1 MGRPAG
7 WMTELTGRSAMKSPG
22 KPSHRRDVERWFW
35 REITKGL
42 SSEDAAAA
50 VGVSQAAGSRWFRE
64 RGGMATFL
72 LDAVSCRYLCF
83 EEREEIAL
91 LRAEG
96 RGVREIARA
105 IGRSPST
112 ISRELR
118 RNAATRGGK
127 LEYRAS
133 VAQWKAELMA
143 RRPKTAK
150 LAADKRLRDYVQ
162 ERLAGEVRRPDGT
175 VTGPQTAPWKGRN
188 KPRRRDRR
196 WAQAWSPEQISARLR
211 VDFPDDSS
219 MRVSHE
225 AIYQA
230 LFVQG
235 RGALKRELVACLRT
249 GRALRV
255 PRARTQGRGK
265 GFVTDEVMIIQRP
278 AEAEDRAVPGHWE
291 GDLIIGGRSH
301 SAIATLVER
310 QTRYVLL
317 VGLPAGRSAPAVRDA
332 LAARIGSLPEQL
344 RRTLTWDRGHEMAE
358 HVRFTVDT
366 GVQVYFCDPR
376 SPWQRGSNENMN
388 GLLRQ
393 YFPKGSDLSV
403 HDQAHLDAVALELN
417 GRPRQTLD
425 WMKPSEALAKI
436 VALTD

>member
-1 MGRPAG
+1 MRRRGDHGRRLTSADRLEIQRRVRAG
-7 WMTELTGRSAMKSPG
+7 E
-22 KPSHRRDVERWFW
+22 EF
-35 REITKGL
+35 
-42 SSEDAAAA
+42 AAAA
-50 VGVSQAAGSRWFRE
+50 LAVGCSAKSVQRLLNAT
-64 RGGMATFL
+64 GGLGPRTRARSAL
-72 LDAVSCRYLCF
+72 RLSLS
-83 EEREEIAL
+83 EREEISREVRLGGSLRSIARQL
-91 LRAEG
+91 HRAPSTVSREITRNGGRRHYRAWRAEAGARG
-96 RGVREIARA
+96 RAARP
-105 IGRSPST
+105 R
-112 ISRELR
+112 L
-118 RNAATRGGK
+118 
-127 LEYRAS
+127 
-133 VAQWKAELMA
+133 
-143 RRPKTAK
+143 AK
-150 LAADKRLRDYVQ
+150 LARNARLRAAV
-162 ERLAGEVRRPDGT
+162 EHGLGLR
-175 VTGPQTAPWKGRN
+175 
-188 KPRRRDRR
+188 
-196 WAQAWSPEQISARLR
+196 WSPEQIAARLR
-211 VDFPDDSS
+211 LEHPGDRQ
-219 MRVSHE
+219 MQVSHE
-225 AIYQA
+225 TIYQS
-230 LFVQG
+230 LFVQA
-235 RGALKRELVACLRT
+235 RGALRRELHACLRT
-249 GRALRV
+249 GRVRR
-255 PRARTQGRGK
+255 RAQHRTAGPGK
-265 GFVTDEVMIIQRP
+265 LTDMVLISERP
-278 AEAEDRAVPGHWE
+278 AEIEDRAVPGHWE

-417 GRPRQTLD
+417 GRPRQTLN